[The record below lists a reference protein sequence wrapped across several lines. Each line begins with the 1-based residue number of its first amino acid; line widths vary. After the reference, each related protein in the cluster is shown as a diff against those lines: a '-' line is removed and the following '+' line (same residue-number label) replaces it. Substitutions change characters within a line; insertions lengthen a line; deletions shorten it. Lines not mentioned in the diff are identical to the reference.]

1 MHIMQIP
8 FSLFFGVITTQKSV
22 QYRLK
27 QIEMIVLK
35 INKRFGS
42 SHNKVSSD
50 IDSNTANKFIE
61 YLEARAMRRR
71 KFAGEDRAKY
81 ALYIEII
88 AFNIRLL
95 MTKALIYGAVIAK
108 RSIEILSEL
117 NSELKVSLGV
127 IIQGL

>member
-1 MHIMQIP
+1 MQIP
-8 FSLFFGVITTQKSV
+8 FSLFLEVITTQKSV

-42 SHNKVSSD
+42 SRNKVSSD
-50 IDSNTANKFIE
+50 IDSNTANKFIK
-61 YLEARAMRRR
+61 YLEACAMLRR
-71 KFAGEDRAKY
+71 KFSGGDKAKY

-88 AFNIRLL
+88 VFSIRLL
-95 MTKALIYGAVIAK
+95 MTKALMYGAVMAK
-108 RSIEILSEL
+108 RSIEILFEL

>member
-1 MHIMQIP
+1 
-8 FSLFFGVITTQKSV
+8 
-22 QYRLK
+22 
-27 QIEMIVLK
+27 MIVLK

-42 SHNKVSSD
+42 SRNKVSSD
-50 IDSNTANKFIE
+50 IDSNTANKFIK
-61 YLEARAMRRR
+61 YLEACAMLRR
-71 KFAGEDRAKY
+71 KFSREDRAKY

-88 AFNIRLL
+88 AFSIRLL